1 MFSLQSFSLLP
12 AVLVSCL
19 FFLTDVH
26 AQQPVDLIIEGDRVT
41 QALTEI
47 PGNPDMGRQLVANRN
62 KGNCLACHKLP
73 IPEEPFHGNIGPSL
87 VHIASKLSD
96 SQIRLRLIDI
106 KKINPMSIMPGYFKS
121 SDQMTRIA
129 TQYENTTLLSAEEI
143 EHIIA
148 YLNTLKSQTTGLSQ

>member
-1 MFSLQSFSLLP
+1 MFRLQSFSLIP
-12 AVLVSCL
+12 AVILACL
-19 FFLTDVH
+19 FTLTDTF
-26 AQQPVDLIIEGDRVT
+26 AQQAVDLIIEGDRIT

-62 KGNCLACHKLP
+62 KGNCLSCHKLP

-96 SQIRLRLIDI
+96 SQLRLRLIDI
-106 KKINPMSIMPGYFKS
+106 KKINPMSIMPGYYKS
-121 SDQMTRIA
+121 SAQLTRIA
-129 TQYENTTLLSAEEI
+129 AQYENTTLLSAEEI